1 MVSNIALGAGITLW
15 LFVNG
20 ARVYAYSRNL
30 DVEDDVVKTYE
41 GAGYDYE
48 SVNSYSEQQ
57 EIIQGE
63 SERLVGRMEVS
74 RYDAYKSDK
83 YEYQRTPCFT
93 QTSESPAQ
101 KQCGRSKA

>member
-30 DVEDDVVKTYE
+30 DVEDDIVRTYE

-48 SVNSYSEQQ
+48 SVNGYSEQQ

-63 SERLVGRMEVS
+63 SQEVRGRLPLDIMQ
-74 RYDAYKSDK
+74 Y
-83 YEYQRTPCFT
+83 
-93 QTSESPAQ
+93 
-101 KQCGRSKA
+101 